1 MPIEL
6 WLSHNNLA
14 FRICQGPNFRDEK
27 ERLKFV
33 LNKTPIYK
41 LDTFDH
47 WEIPK
52 ANYSKL
58 KEVYADR
65 ILVKPEAQDF
75 IKYYQI
81 QTARLKDLPKERLE
95 VQSLD
100 GKILKPYQEDWVCTY
115 SKRKGLAIFLDTGTG
130 KTLGSCLR
138 SANLGFEQ
146 LLVVCGA
153 QNIADWKEN
162 LRAILGLTDCLIYT
176 GEIPKK
182 KRNELNLESPK
193 VIICNYEM
201 LKELEGKLS
210 KKLDSII
217 VDEAHNV
224 STGNQAGKALYRIVR
239 KAQKLTDASVQVM
252 TATPKEDSLEEL
264 WTLVNLVNPELAGDK
279 KEFLNKYQEVTRYQ
293 LIKLPNGRE
302 WRQPAGFKTKN
313 EAELRDFISRAGYR
327 VNKEFYIKFE
337 DISRIVPVDM
347 TAKQAEVYN
356 EIREDLLILSQ
367 DKTFYLENPLVRLGK
382 SLEAAEGAYNIY
394 PDMIESGKLNYA
406 EKEVIPSLQR
416 SGKKGIMFFR
426 YVLGSEIVH
435 SWIPNSSV
443 LINGSVPN
451 DLKLLSRMAFQGA
464 KSDVER
470 DGYKRL
476 LEKYPEFPHKNP
488 GDAQILIATY
498 SKRSGAGHNYPD
510 ADSMW
515 IFSYD
520 WSATSLSQAI
530 GRNKRLDSNFT
541 KSYTN
546 YIISAKTVETEAVPQ
561 IIKKIKENSDMLDG
575 VGSSQSLRAREIMS
589 MIRKVRWKLHFY

>member
-14 FRICQGPNFRDEK
+14 FRICQGPNFREEK

-33 LNKTPIYK
+33 LGKAPIYK
-41 LDTFDH
+41 LDTFSH

-52 ANYSKL
+52 NSYSKL
-58 KEVYADR
+58 KEVYEDR
-65 ILVKPEAQDF
+65 ILVKPEAQEF

-95 VQSLD
+95 IQSLD
-100 GKILKPYQEDWVCTY
+100 GKVLKPYQEEVVCTY
-115 SKRKGLAIFLDTGTG
+115 SKRKGLVLLLSTGLG
-130 KTLGSCLR
+130 KSLIGSLR
-138 SANLGFEQ
+138 AANLRFEQ
-146 LLVVCGA
+146 LLLVCGA
-153 QNIADWKEN
+153 QNIADWQTN
-162 LRAILGLTDCLIYT
+162 LKQILGLEALVYT
-176 GEIPKK
+176 GEIAKK
-182 KRNELNLESPK
+182 KRLTLNLEEPK

-201 LKELEGKLS
+201 LKELQDRLS

-224 STGNQAGKALYRIVR
+224 SSGNQAYKALYKIVR

-252 TATPKEDSLEEL
+252 TATPKEDSLEDL
-264 WTLVNLVNPELAGDK
+264 WLLVNLVNPELAGDK

-293 LIKLPNGRE
+293 LIKLPNGQE
-302 WRQPAGFKTKN
+302 WRKPAGFKTKN
-313 EAELRDFISRAGYR
+313 EAELKDFISRAGYR
-327 VNKEFYIKFE
+327 VNKEFYIKYE
-337 DISRIVPVDM
+337 DTSKIVPVDM
-347 TAKQAEVYN
+347 TYKQNQVYQ
-356 EIREDLLILSQ
+356 EIREELLILSQ

-382 SLEAAEGAYNIY
+382 SLQAAEGAYNIY
-394 PDMIESGKLNYA
+394 PDTIESGKLNYV
-406 EKEVIPSLQR
+406 EQSVIPELQKT
-416 SGKKGIMFFR
+416 GKKGILFFR
-426 YVLGSEIVH
+426 YVPGTEIVH

-464 KSDVER
+464 KTGEER
-470 DGYKRL
+470 EEYQRL

-510 ADSMW
+510 CDSMW
-515 IFSYD
+515 FFSYD
-520 WSATSLSQAI
+520 WSATSLEQAI
-530 GRNKRLDSNFT
+530 GRNKRLDSTFA

-546 YIISAKTVETEAVPQ
+546 YVISANTVETEAVPQ
-561 IIKKIKENSDMLDG
+561 IIKKIKENADMLDG

-589 MIRKVRWKLHFY
+589 MIRKVR